1 MTSQTKIL
9 SFDDAKHA
17 AASRRHAYEAELA
30 SARHASLGAHAR
42 RTANL
47 HEADRLCEGER
58 SREAGLARASRMR
71 ETGRT
76 NGANRMN
83 ETSCSRGS
91 HSSSYASRSFAV
103 TRASDAARTSNE
115 ARTSE
120 ENDSSE
126 ASSKPS
132 KFAQMKRKLLKSK
145 AERAFDK
152 RYGGDR
158 AGGAGGQAS
167 SDAPRAGSRA
177 AVYKGEMG
185 SSHRRAARMQNTESS
200 NPSSKRSARF
210 SPRIIRS
217 PRFVAGVAVV
227 ACMVFACLYLY
238 PSAKQYY
245 LSVRECDRLQAEYD
259 AIDQRNEAIKSEVA
273 ALETADG
280 VADRAREE
288 LGWVKSDENAVT
300 VRGLNDVEEE
310 STFTANIVA
319 GSTEAPETWYS
330 VWLDPLFGVE

>member
-30 SARHASLGAHAR
+30 SARHASSGAHAR
-42 RTANL
+42 RAANL
-47 HEADRLCEGER
+47 HEADGLRESEHSRGSR
-58 SREAGLARASRMR
+58 SSSYIGRSFDAARAS
-71 ETGRT
+71 
-76 NGANRMN
+76 GA
-83 ETSCSRGS
+83 
-91 HSSSYASRSFAV
+91 A
-103 TRASDAARTSNE
+103 RASNVARISGTDNASE
-115 ARTSE
+115 AD
-120 ENDSSE
+120 DSSE
-126 ASSKPS
+126 AGSKPS
-132 KFAQMKRKLLKSK
+132 KFAQVKRKLLKSK
-145 AERAFDK
+145 ADRAFDK

-158 AGGAGGQAS
+158 AGGKGGQNSGDAS
-167 SDAPRAGSRA
+167 QAGSRA

-185 SSHRRAARMQNTESS
+185 SSHRRAARMQNAESP

-210 SPRIIRS
+210 APRVIRS
-217 PRFVAGVAVV
+217 PRFVAGIAVV
-227 ACMVFACLYLY
+227 ACMVFACMYLY

-245 LSVRECDRLQAEYD
+245 LSVRECDRLQAEYN
-259 AIDQRNEAIKSEVA
+259 AIDQRNAAIKSEVA
-273 ALETADG
+273 ALETDEG

>member
-30 SARHASLGAHAR
+30 SARHASLGVHAR
-42 RTANL
+42 RTAGLN
-47 HEADRLCEGER
+47 EVEGLRESER
-58 SREAGLARASRMR
+58 SREVGLVRAARMHETSRA
-71 ETGRT
+71 
-76 NGANRMN
+76 NGANRMS
-83 ETSCSRGS
+83 ETSRSRGS
-91 HSSSYASRSFAV
+91 HSPSYASRSF
-103 TRASDAARTSNE
+103 DATRTSGT
-115 ARTSE
+115 ARASE

-126 ASSKPS
+126 ASSQPS

-158 AGGAGGQAS
+158 SGGAGGKAS
-167 SDAPRAGSRA
+167 GDASQAGSRA

-185 SSHRRAARMQNTESS
+185 SSHRRAARMQNAESP

-210 SPRIIRS
+210 APRIIRS

-245 LSVRECDRLQAEYD
+245 LSVRECDRLQAEYS